1 MEIALSSP
9 VQDVKSRIDTIERSY
24 QFFLGYAAKGLSTDQ
39 GAKAGPELRQVLS
52 EMAAALEGLP
62 DVVREAAGDVGP
74 ADAWADMVEVVRS
87 DARAAL
93 AAVRLVSSREAI
105 SSELIDDLNA
115 SIHLRA
121 VLTDL
126 FLVDELLG

>member
-1 MEIALSSP
+1 MP
-9 VQDVKSRIDTIERSY
+9 SRRTP
-24 QFFLGYAAKGLSTDQ
+24 
-39 GAKAGPELRQVLS
+39 GARWS
-52 EMAAALEGLP
+52 
-62 DVVREAAGDVGP
+62 RT
-74 ADAWADMVEVVRS
+74 VRS

-93 AAVRLVSSREAI
+93 AAVRLVAARDAV

-126 FLVDELLG
+126 FLVDELVG